1 MQALHLFINIQLLW
15 TLIPVGVVCSLG
27 VVGSV
32 AVEQADDLIDVHA
45 SGKIVLH
52 VDMIVAVVVDVAVLP
67 DLHAVALE
75 HFIIQRLICLGK
87 LAGHLLVEVD
97 AGLRGRVDLLRLRGG
112 EEVQDLFA
120 ERLILAGC
128 GHDNGAGHGGSSH
141 TAGE

>member
-67 DLHAVALE
+67 DSM
-75 HFIIQRLICLGK
+75 
-87 LAGHLLVEVD
+87 LLP
-97 AGLRGRVDLLRLRGG
+97 LS
-112 EEVQDLFA
+112 
-120 ERLILAGC
+120 I
-128 GHDNGAGHGGSSH
+128 SSYNV
-141 TAGE
+141 